1 MIFKFFH
8 PVFTGGTIFL
18 SVLERRVLFIGNLS
32 EEVPCYWQ
40 FKRGGTILL
49 GKFGRRFIEFF
60 FDVHNVAGA
69 VVWSF
74 VLMVRVILLVWPK
87 IWAILFN

>member
-8 PVFTGGTIFL
+8 PVFTGGTILL
-18 SVLERRVLFIGNLS
+18 SILERRVLFIGNLS
-32 EEVPCYWQ
+32 EEVPFYWQ

-60 FDVHNVAGA
+60 FDVHNFAGCC
-69 VVWSF
+69 
-74 VLMVRVILLVWPK
+74 LE
-87 IWAILFN
+87 FNFNGPSYFIGEA

>member
-60 FDVHNVAGA
+60 LMSITLLA
-69 VVWSF
+69 VGWSF
-74 VLMVRVILLVWPK
+74 ILMVLVILLVWPK
-87 IWAILFN
+87 IWVTSFY